1 VSGGLAGRLLAL
13 LSILGTPLAAQQPEL
28 TPIDPAQVE
37 SVVGAP
43 QGRRLTGEALEAEA
57 LRISS
62 VLRCPVCQGLSV
74 ADSPSPMATHM
85 RQQVRDLVAAGFVEE
100 QVLAYFEAS
109 YGEFVRLE
117 PPLRGVNWLVW
128 LAPAGGLALGLGIV
142 VWLLRGARATSAA
155 ASRLPQESEPSAAG
169 PQSAES
175 APAEPDG
182 DRLPDD
188 PALARAVLRVRETA
202 YGWPG
207 GRRPE
212 AS

>member
-1 VSGGLAGRLLAL
+1 VNPRLAGRLLAL
-13 LSILGTPLAAQQPEL
+13 ALVLGAPLAGQAPAAAPPEL

-43 QGRRLTGEALEAEA
+43 QGERLTGEALEAEA

-85 RQQVRDLVAAGFVEE
+85 RQQVRDLVAAGFVED
-100 QVLAYFEAS
+100 QVLSYFEAS

-128 LAPAGGLALGLGIV
+128 LAPAGGLALGLGV
-142 VWLLRGARATSAA
+142 VLWFLRGARAASPPGTPLAAEPPAAEPPAA
-155 ASRLPQESEPSAAG
+155 ADPDLLPA
-169 PQSAES
+169 
-175 APAEPDG
+175 
-182 DRLPDD
+182 D

-212 AS
+212 AR